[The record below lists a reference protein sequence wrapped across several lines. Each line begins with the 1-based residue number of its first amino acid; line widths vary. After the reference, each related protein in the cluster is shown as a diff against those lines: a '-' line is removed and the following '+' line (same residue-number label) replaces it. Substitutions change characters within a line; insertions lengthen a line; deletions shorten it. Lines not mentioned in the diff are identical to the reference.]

1 MEISAKKAADMVLT
15 GIEWEVAFFDFVD
28 SFRKSNQ
35 KEILIAEVPSSTNDS
50 RLDSLLKSMV
60 LYLCDEV
67 DMPSIFFN

>member
-1 MEISAKKAADMVLT
+1 LEISAKKAADMVLT